1 MWVYRMKKAPPKTT
15 NAFRTEEEL
24 SDLGKNFWP
33 ISLAKYA
40 NAPKSYLRDEQARQE
55 KSRWLATKCWR
66 SEQEVVD
73 LLVDGCAV
81 LLTTRGCCPP
91 SMLRP
96 PSEVSSSLPLH
107 PLRLRLQSQIPS
119 RSASAGSCSRSADDH
134 PPASQSPHQL
144 VRHMLPARSPTCLH
158 GATWSPR
165 CPASSANP
173 CFTHSPL
180 PALCCIWRRGEA
192 FNQVNRAQSTWLGNF
207 VAGLL
212 LSRIRLVKSRKSMVK
227 SRHRTR
233 PTAPKLGLSF
243 GCGKGGDVVGI
254 SIHVCG
260 LALRLCDPDDAG
272 VC

>member
-55 KSRWLATKCWR
+55 KSRWLPTKCWR

-119 RSASAGSCSRSADDH
+119 RSASAGSCSRSADEH

-207 VAGLL
+207 VL
-212 LSRIRLVKSRKSMVK
+212 I
-227 SRHRTR
+227 
-233 PTAPKLGLSF
+233 
-243 GCGKGGDVVGI
+243 
-254 SIHVCG
+254 
-260 LALRLCDPDDAG
+260 
-272 VC
+272 

>member
-1 MWVYRMKKAPPKTT
+1 MKKAPPKTT

-24 SDLGKNFWP
+24 SDLGKNFCP

-66 SEQEVVD
+66 SQQEVVD

-81 LLTTRGCCPP
+81 SLTTRGCCPP

-119 RSASAGSCSRSADDH
+119 RSASAGSCSRSADEH

-144 VRHMLPARSPTCLH
+144 LRHMLPARSPTCLH
-158 GATWSPR
+158 GATWWPR

-173 CFTHSPL
+173 CFPHSPL

-192 FNQVNRAQSTWLGNF
+192 SNQVNRAQSTRSCGELCSAF
-207 VAGLL
+207 
-212 LSRIRLVKSRKSMVK
+212 SRRRRLVK

-233 PTAPKLGLSF
+233 PTAHGPQGLLGFSF
-243 GCGKGGDVVGI
+243 GCGQGGDVVGM

-260 LALRLCDPDDAG
+260 LAPRLCDPDDAG